1 MVHHLWVD
9 NTSSDR
15 EINDFGRPP
24 QGRRGTLASC
34 YKREF
39 MVQFF
44 LAVLS
49 ALRAFLR
56 SRSDSALEL
65 PALQQQVAVQTKATA
80 AALE

>member
-1 MVHHLWVD
+1 MKIAVSVEALWVD

-34 YKREF
+34 YNREF

-44 LAVLS
+44 LAC
-49 ALRAFLR
+49 
-56 SRSDSALEL
+56 
-65 PALQQQVAVQTKATA
+65 
-80 AALE
+80 